1 MPGPSAPGRTL
12 GPMRMRPTAV
22 LAVVLLAV
30 AGCSGDPEPTTS
42 SSAASPTT
50 ATPTPTPDV
59 VVKGADAELTAAV
72 AKVYAG
78 RKGIEATATLGTWKK
93 EKVAVVT
100 SGDDVTLAVG
110 PQWKVVGGWWPS
122 LDKATSLGKGPRFVL
137 VIGSDA
143 RTGKPLKGTR
153 GDTLQVVGIDGKGG
167 GGIMGMARDIWAPMP
182 GGGNAKIN
190 AAFAYGGGKG
200 QVESVRKVTGLPI
213 EGYVVTGFGGFRSIV
228 NESGGLP
235 MTVAKKVVLQGETTV
250 KAGKQILTGKFA
262 LAYARERKSLPDG
275 DFGRSAHG
283 TEMLLAAAVTA
294 RVQGVTIVPKEMSIV
309 SKHAESDLSA
319 AEALTFVASFYK
331 INPTKIGRTT
341 AKGGFGTSPDGQS
354 IVVLDAASKKA
365 FANFRDG
372 RL

>member
-1 MPGPSAPGRTL
+1 
-12 GPMRMRPTAV
+12 MRMRPTAV

-30 AGCSGDPEPTTS
+30 AGCSGDPEPTTTTSAS
-42 SSAASPTT
+42 STS

-59 VVKGADAELTAAV
+59 VVEGADAELTAAV

-78 RKGIEATATLGTWKK
+78 KTGIEATATLGTWKK

-110 PQWKVVGGWWPS
+110 PDWKVVGGWWPS
-122 LDKATSLGKGPRFVL
+122 LDKPTSLGKGPRFVL

-143 RTGKPLKGTR
+143 RPNKTLKGTR
-153 GDTLQVVGIDGKGG
+153 GDTLQVLGVDGKGG
-167 GGIMGMARDIWAPMP
+167 GGVMGMARDIWAPMP

-200 QVESVRKVTGLPI
+200 QVDTVRKVTGLPI
-213 EGYVVTGFGGFRSIV
+213 EGYVVTGFGGFGKIV

-235 MTVAKKVVLQGETTV
+235 MTVAKKVVLQGKTTV
-250 KAGKQILTGKFA
+250 KAGKQILSGKFA

-275 DFGRSAHG
+275 DFGRSAHQS
-283 TEMLLAAAVTA
+283 ELLLAAAVAA
-294 RVQGVTIVPKEMSIV
+294 RVEGVKVVPKEMSIV
-309 SKHAESDLSA
+309 SKYAETDLSA
-319 AEALTFVASFYK
+319 ADALTFVASFYK
-331 INPTKIGRTT
+331 LDPTKVGHTV

-365 FANFRDG
+365 FASFKDG